1 MNLSHGGHLTHGSQV
16 NFSGKT
22 YQFIHYGVE
31 ENGFIDMNKVK
42 ELAEREKP
50 KLIICGYTAYPRK
63 IDFAAFQKI
72 AEEVGAIHLADISH
86 ISGLIVAGA
95 HPSPFPHADI
105 VMTTTHKTLRGP
117 RGGLILCKEE
127 FKDMVNKGCP
137 LVLGGPLPHVMA
149 AKAIAFKEASQ
160 PQFQKYAHQ
169 IVLNAKALANHLLSK
184 GVKLYTGGTDNHL
197 IVMNVQA
204 SFGIN
209 GRQAENLLREA
220 KITANRN
227 TVPFDPNGP
236 WYTSGVRIGT
246 PALTTLGMK
255 EKEMELIGDLI
266 VDILSHTESVK
277 SEKTGEIS
285 KALRKIRPE
294 VKVRSHRV
302 IEEMLQQYPLYPEI
316 RINVGV

>member
-1 MNLSHGGHLTHGSQV
+1 
-16 NFSGKT
+16 
-22 YQFIHYGVE
+22 
-31 ENGFIDMNKVK
+31 
-42 ELAEREKP
+42 
-50 KLIICGYTAYPRK
+50 
-63 IDFAAFQKI
+63 
-72 AEEVGAIHLADISH
+72 
-86 ISGLIVAGA
+86 
-95 HPSPFPHADI
+95 
-105 VMTTTHKTLRGP
+105 
-117 RGGLILCKEE
+117 
-127 FKDMVNKGCP
+127 MVNKGCP

-149 AKAIAFKEASQ
+149 AKAVAFKEASL
-160 PQFQKYAHQ
+160 PQFQKYAQQ

-184 GVKLYTGGTDNHL
+184 GIKLYTGGTDNHL

-236 WYTSGVRIGT
+236 WYTSGIRIGT

-266 VDILSHTESVK
+266 VDILSQTESVK

-294 VKVRSHRV
+294 AKVRSHQV
-302 IEEMLQQYPLYPEI
+302 IKEMLQEYPLYPEI